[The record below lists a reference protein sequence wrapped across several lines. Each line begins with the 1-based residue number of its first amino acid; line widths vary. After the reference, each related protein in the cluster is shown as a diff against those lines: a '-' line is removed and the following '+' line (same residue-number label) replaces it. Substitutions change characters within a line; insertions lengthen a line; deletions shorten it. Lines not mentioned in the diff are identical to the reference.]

1 MAYSFKKLGN
11 LIVVA
16 LKSLGSFFKC
26 KESHTFNLSIKF
38 EVSIS
43 CRGVTTF

>member
-1 MAYSFKKLGN
+1 MSYSFKKLGN

-26 KESHTFNLSIKF
+26 KVIP
-38 EVSIS
+38 VI
-43 CRGVTTF
+43 VP